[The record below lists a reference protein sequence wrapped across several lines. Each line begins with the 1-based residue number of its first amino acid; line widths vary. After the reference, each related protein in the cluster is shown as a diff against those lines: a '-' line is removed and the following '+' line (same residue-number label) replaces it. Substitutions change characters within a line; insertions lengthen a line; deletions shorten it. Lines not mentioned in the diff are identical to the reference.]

1 MSARQDLFAVA
12 ECHSEPAAPKSPPQA
27 ADFSA
32 APAVQVPT
40 EVAGPIGL
48 AEPTAKLREVSQVD
62 LVSALVAA
70 RDVLET
76 VARGGAVAMPSI
88 ARLAREQ
95 WRALDAVLDA
105 VGRHG

>member
-1 MSARQDLFAVA
+1 
-12 ECHSEPAAPKSPPQA
+12 
-27 ADFSA
+27 
-32 APAVQVPT
+32 
-40 EVAGPIGL
+40 
-48 AEPTAKLREVSQVD
+48 LREVSQVD